1 MSPTSHRYFAGM
13 LGCGLLLG
21 LLALQ
26 AIPAAGSSFNIYV
39 VNSLDNNVVV
49 FNSDAETARSTF
61 PVGTRP
67 FFPFAIAITP
77 DGSRVYVADSSGN
90 SVALLTVPTTF
101 IPRQIPLG

>member
-1 MSPTSHRYFAGM
+1 MSPTRHRYFAGM

-26 AIPAAGSSFNIYV
+26 ATPAAGSSFNIYV

-49 FNSDAETARSTF
+49 FNSDAPTARSTF
-61 PVGTRP
+61 PVGVDP
-67 FFPFAIAITP
+67 QAISISP